1 MSMKYLPRIA
11 DAELKMRLNY
21 MGAVLIE
28 GPKWCGKTTTAEQ
41 QAHSVIKLQDPDMR
55 GAYLATAEAKPSN
68 LLKGETPR
76 LIDEWQDAP
85 ILWDAVR
92 TEIDKRGGEA
102 GQFILTG
109 SNSVDETQINHSGT
123 GRISRM
129 KMYPMSLFESG
140 ESSGEIS
147 LLDLFDH
154 PEMEI
159 DGIMSNV
166 GINDLI
172 RFACRGGWPAALK
185 LHNFKESFRIAK
197 DYLEGVVESDI
208 IKVDGVRRNPRLA
221 LAIIKSYA
229 RNLCTLAKK
238 VNLLKD
244 VKAMNEGCTDRT
256 FDDYVKALARLF
268 VIQDLSAWSPAVR
281 SSTVIRRSPKRG
293 LVDPSIAVAA
303 LGLSPE
309 VLETDLKTFGFIFE
323 CMAIRDLRAYSQAA
337 NGALSYY
344 HDRYDLEA
352 DAVLHLSD
360 GRYALIEFK
369 LGIAEIDTGASH
381 LLEIRELVRKFN
393 AKETQVQM
401 REPDLLMVVTGG
413 PIAYRRPDGVLVIP
427 LACLKN

>member
-1 MSMKYLPRIA
+1 MKYLPRIA

-41 QAHSVIKLQDPDMR
+41 QARSVIKLQDPDMR

-92 TEIDKRGGEA
+92 TEVDNRGGEV

-109 SNSVDETQINHSGT
+109 SNSVDETQMSHSGT

-337 NGALSYY
+337 NGELSYY

-352 DAVLHLSD
+352 DAVLHLDD

-369 LGIAEIDTGASH
+369 LGSAEIDMGASH
-381 LLEIRELVRKFN
+381 LLEIRELVRKYN
-393 AKETQVQM
+393 AKEKQVQM
-401 REPDLLMVVTGG
+401 REPDLLMVITGG

>member
-1 MSMKYLPRIA
+1 MKYLPRIA

>member
-1 MSMKYLPRIA
+1 MKYLPRIA

-41 QAHSVIKLQDPDMR
+41 QARSVIKLQDPDMR

-68 LLKGETPR
+68 LLKGDTPR

-92 TEIDKRGGEA
+92 TEVDKRGGEV

-109 SNSVDETQINHSGT
+109 SNSVDEERINHSGT

-147 LLDLFDH
+147 LLELFDN
-154 PEMEI
+154 PNMDI
-159 DGIMSNV
+159 DGVISNKS
-166 GINDLI
+166 INDLI
-172 RFACRGGWPAALK
+172 RYACRGGWPASLRLRDSKDSYKMAQ
-185 LHNFKESFRIAK
+185 
-197 DYLEGVVESDI
+197 DYLVGVVESDI
-208 IKVDGVRRNPRLA
+208 MKVDKVKRDPKLA
-221 LAIIKSYA
+221 MAIIKSYS

-244 VKAMNEGCTDRT
+244 VKAMNEGCTDKT
-256 FDDYVKALARLF
+256 FDDYVKALNRLF
-268 VIQDLSAWSPAVR
+268 VIQDIPAWSPAVR

-293 LVDPSIAVAA
+293 LIDPSIAVAA

-309 VLETDLKTFGFIFE
+309 VLEVDLKTFGFIFE
-323 CMAIRDLRAYSQAA
+323 CMAIRDLRVYSQAS
-337 NGALSYY
+337 NGEISYY

-352 DAVLHLSD
+352 DAVLHLND

-369 LGIAEIDTGASH
+369 LGSAEIDMGASH
-381 LLEIRELVRKFN
+381 LLEIRELIRKYN
-393 AKETQVQM
+393 AEEKQIPL
-401 REPDLLMVVTGG
+401 REPDLLIVITGA